1 MKNNVLLLVSLK
13 YTFFTHPIVAF
24 QLREVLY
31 KMMYLEKRQDNGNYN
46 GAKNQERLVF
56 TLTWELD
63 F

>member
-13 YTFFTHPIVAF
+13 YTFFSTPECRF
-24 QLREVLY
+24 ELREVLH
-31 KMMYLEKRQDNGNYN
+31 KMMYLEKRQDNCNYN

-56 TLTWELD
+56 TLTWELG